1 MVSWS
6 HYYYY
11 YYCDVS
17 FYKTKPDWRRESEQ
31 ITEKKQ
37 VFHCYNGPQR
47 DWVPV
52 NKHDHG
58 KKEKGKSENT
68 HE

>member
-1 MVSWS
+1 MVNLS

-17 FYKTKPDWRRESEQ
+17 FYKTKPGGRRETEH
-31 ITEKKQ
+31 ITEKQ

-47 DWVPV
+47 D
-52 NKHDHG
+52 
-58 KKEKGKSENT
+58 
-68 HE
+68 